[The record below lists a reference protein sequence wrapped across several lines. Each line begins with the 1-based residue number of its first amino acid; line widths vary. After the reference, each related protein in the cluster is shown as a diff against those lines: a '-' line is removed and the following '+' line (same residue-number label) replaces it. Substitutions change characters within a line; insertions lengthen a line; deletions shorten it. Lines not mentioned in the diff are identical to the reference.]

1 LCFAWDQIIFKF
13 DSYEGDIIMAEHP
26 NVTLLKKGYEAFGKG
41 DMGTLSELFDQDA
54 TWHVP
59 GESPLAGDH
68 IGRDA
73 VFAFLGQ
80 TATLTGGTVKAE
92 PHDILANDEHGV
104 GLINMTA
111 SREGKE
117 LNTKEIHVM
126 HIKDGKVTEVW
137 SFPED
142 QRSSDEFWS

>member
-1 LCFAWDQIIFKF
+1 
-13 DSYEGDIIMAEHP
+13 
-26 NVTLLKKGYEAFGKG
+26 
-41 DMGTLSELFDQDA
+41 MGTLSELFDQDA

>member
-1 LCFAWDQIIFKF
+1 
-13 DSYEGDIIMAEHP
+13 MAEHP

-54 TWHVP
+54 TWHEP
-59 GESPLAGDH
+59 GENPLSGDH
-68 IGRDA
+68 KGRDA
-73 VFAFLGQ
+73 VLGFLGQ
-80 TATLTGGTVKAE
+80 LAVLSNGTIKAE
-92 PHDILANDEHGV
+92 THDILANDEHGV
-104 GLINMTA
+104 GLINVTG

-117 LNTKEIHVM
+117 LNIKTAHVF

-142 QRSSDEFWS
+142 QRANDEFWS